1 MKWSLVGVSLPRLL
15 SLVCGAVAVRCLAD
29 RGCDPPID
37 RARRRR
43 RGSLPPASRRSPQ
56 PPTGFDVETRYCPF
70 RSPPADL
77 LCKSRRYAGGDV
89 EAVLKVSFPP
99 PLSPLP
105 SPLIPPFL
113 PAPCCCCH
121 FRSPTALCPSVRRW
135 RVRPNGKNGK
145 GAGAVSGGN
154 GESKLT
160 ERGGR
165 DVQNVAPPIVVLIES
180 RRARYGERRNSQENG
195 LLCRG
200 GAGGLKGVK

>member
-1 MKWSLVGVSLPRLL
+1 MPRLL

-99 PLSPLP
+99 PLPSPLSPLP
-105 SPLIPPFL
+105 LFL
-113 PAPCCCCH
+113 RSSLLRAAAATSAPRRRYARR
-121 FRSPTALCPSVRRW
+121 FAVGEYDRTAR
-135 RVRPNGKNGK
+135 
-145 GAGAVSGGN
+145 
-154 GESKLT
+154 T
-160 ERGGR
+160 EREREPSAGETVNR
-165 DVQNVAPPIVVLIES
+165 NLPREEEETS
-180 RRARYGERRNSQENG
+180 RT
-195 LLCRG
+195 LLLR
-200 GAGGLKGVK
+200 L